1 MTEAP
6 TKDDATR
13 LREHLDAA
21 IFVREQINC
30 DGDYPE
36 YPSAISGLMRYITSS
51 PWCNQQ
57 YKPTETKEILT
68 RLDTADLDDI
78 RSVLTAVSRS
88 ERFCTGAW
96 KNALADGRLDVIVS
110 RAEQLIKEA

>member
-6 TKDDATR
+6 TKDDAIR

-21 IFVREQINC
+21 ISVCEQINC

-36 YPSAISGLMRYITSS
+36 YPSAIGGLMRYITSS
-51 PWCNQQ
+51 PWGNHQ
-57 YKPTETKEILT
+57 YKPTETKKILM
-68 RLDTADLDDI
+68 RLDTANLDEI
-78 RSVLTAVSRS
+78 RSALTAVSRS

-96 KNALADGRLDVIVS
+96 KNA
-110 RAEQLIKEA
+110 